1 MSEKHIKISS
11 KINESSTD
19 TTLDNKWDKCLVDYN
34 NYTKEYIKH
43 YKKSVEGDTIS
54 LSKYPYMKARSEAL
68 FQKLFDA
75 QKKTLL
81 TKKQIKRICQI
92 QIKIATPCLT

>member
-1 MSEKHIKISS
+1 MSEKHVNISS

-19 TTLDNKWDKCLVDYN
+19 ILLDNKWDKCLVDYN
-34 NYTKEYIKH
+34 NYTKKYIKH
-43 YKKSVEGDTIS
+43 YKKSIDGDAIS